1 LVAISSE
8 PETRNEE
15 MTKKERVTK
24 PARAT
29 LETGLA
35 YQSTYWRAYYAKA
48 ACISISKIGWQRI
61 SLRNVFILTSLL
73 VFDK

>member
-1 LVAISSE
+1 MSVE

-24 PARAT
+24 PARAS

-35 YQSTYWRAYYAKA
+35 YQSTYWREYYAKA
-48 ACISISKIGWQRI
+48 ACISISKIAFRGFSSAAPAAQ
-61 SLRNVFILTSLL
+61 SLIF
-73 VFDK
+73 